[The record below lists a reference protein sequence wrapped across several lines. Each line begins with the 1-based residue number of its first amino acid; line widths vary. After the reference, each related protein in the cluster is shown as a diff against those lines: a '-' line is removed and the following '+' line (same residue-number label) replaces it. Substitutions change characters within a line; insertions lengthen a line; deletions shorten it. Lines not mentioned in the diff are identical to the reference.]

1 MAIDRKILDPA
12 AAPPNLGRYSH
23 VARLKAD
30 ELLFVAG
37 QVGFNVDGK
46 LINPGDV
53 AAQTKQTFANI
64 GAILESQGAGFG
76 NVVEFTTYLTSADF
90 IPAFMEVRTEV
101 FSEIYP
107 NGDYPPNTLL
117 VVDRLGPAGAAGG
130 DQRHRRCL
138 MTKSVMTRRRPHGR
152 WRLGGSE

>member
-1 MAIDRKILDPA
+1 MYPVAIDRKILDPA

-117 VVDRLGPAGAAGG
+117 VVDRLVQPELLVEISAIAG
-130 DQRHRRCL
+130 
-138 MTKSVMTRRRPHGR
+138 V
-152 WRLGGSE
+152 